1 MNKRTNPLIRAA
13 KKKEL
18 HAILEA
24 YLADCTPSSDGSKK
38 TVPRIP
44 NLAGFCRS
52 TGCGVRAFSQFA
64 DSYPE
69 LADYICAVLEDEA
82 LTLSPSPT
90 LLTAYLK
97 RRLGYA
103 DKSKAEESET
113 ETNCGLMRLIFEHD
127 IEEDGE

>member
-18 HAILEA
+18 SALLES
-24 YLADCTPSSDGSKK
+24 YLADCAPSTDEGKK
-38 TVPRIP
+38 QAQKIP

-52 TGCGVRAFSQFA
+52 AGCGVRAFAQFT
-64 DSYPE
+64 DTYPE
-69 LADYICAVLEDEA
+69 LADYISAVLEDEA

-103 DKSKAEESET
+103 DKSKVEESET